1 MNPIN
6 KYLIASAIGSMTL
19 ATATSVHAKSFEHIM
34 PNGSVEV
41 DFRYRVESVDK
52 DNALD
57 TALAN
62 TLKSRITLNTGIM
75 SGFSALLEGDNV
87 LHVTDDFWDKAGDNT
102 NNDNVVLD
110 QETTQLNQAYFKYT
124 GFNSVIKA
132 GNQRINLDNQRH
144 IGGVAFRQDEA
155 TLDAVSITNQSMA
168 HTTIFAAFANNLN
181 NIKNENIELDL
192 SIINVKY
199 DVNPELLAIGF
210 FYGIETPDGETLN
223 TLGIRTTG
231 KIASLSFEA
240 EVASQKESSENTRVH
255 YYNFSVTQH
264 FPWVTTK
271 LGYEVLGSDDGKAS
285 FTTPLGTNHKFM
297 GWSDSYLQAPTQ
309 DGIQD
314 LNLTAITRV
323 NGVKLVAQLH
333 KFDAVTGNANLGSE
347 LGMLAA
353 KQFGDYGAS
362 LKVAKF
368 NGGDLGVDA
377 TKIWLTGTAK
387 L

>member
-240 EVASQKESSENTRVH
+240 EVASQKESSENTR
-255 YYNFSVTQH
+255 TQH

-353 KQFGDYGAS
+353 NNLVITERV
-362 LKVAKF
+362 LKWR
-368 NGGDLGVDA
+368 N
-377 TKIWLTGTAK
+377 LTGGIWGSTPLK
-387 L
+387 YG